1 MSQSFNEK
9 VVEDLRKNHFLNA
22 LQRLQTL
29 LIPGS
34 NQCIDTEAE
43 VKFLL
48 NHLND
53 PIDTPMEINELID
66 NLIDKIKNN
75 TLEVGNNLEL
85 KTAIDNLIGKLE
97 NANRQN
103 RPGLG

>member
-1 MSQSFNEK
+1 MSQSFNK
-9 VVEDLRKNHFLNA
+9 NVKSYSGNDLFLDA
-22 LQRLQTL
+22 LKRLQTL

-85 KTAIDNLIGKLE
+85 KTAIDNLIDKLE
-97 NANRQN
+97 AAGHLN